1 MNGLVIKNTGS
12 WYSVKTDEG
21 KMVECKI
28 KGKFRLQGI
37 RTTNPIA
44 VGDRVK
50 ITLNQEGQAMIH
62 EIEERQN
69 YIIRRSTNLSKQ
81 AHILAANLDQAFLI
95 ITLKAPATTTVF
107 IDRFLASAEA
117 YRIPVEILINKS
129 DALDQEEME
138 YSEAITNL
146 YSSIGY
152 PCHNISAKSGY
163 NLDMV
168 REKIKGRITL
178 LSGHSGV
185 GKSTLINALIP
196 GLMIKTGEISQ
207 AHHQGM
213 HTTTFSE
220 MFETPEG
227 GYIIDTPGIRG
238 FGTVDFKKEEVSH
251 FFPDIFKHSANC
263 RFNNCRHINEP
274 GCAVLDAVENH
285 YISQSRYSS
294 YISIL
299 NDEEEEKYR

>member
-69 YIIRRSTNLSKQ
+69 YIIRRSSNLSKQ

-196 GLMIKTGEISQ
+196 GLTIKTGEISQ
-207 AHHQGM
+207 AHQQGM

>member
-62 EIEERQN
+62 EIEDRQN
-69 YIIRRSTNLSKQ
+69 YIIRRSSNLSKQ

-196 GLMIKTGEISQ
+196 GLTIKTGEISQ
-207 AHHQGM
+207 AHQQGM

>member
-62 EIEERQN
+62 EIEQRQN
-69 YIIRRSTNLSKQ
+69 YIIRRSSNLSKQ

-196 GLMIKTGEISQ
+196 GLTIKTGEISQ
-207 AHHQGM
+207 AHQQGM

>member
-62 EIEERQN
+62 EIEERRN
-69 YIIRRSTNLSKQ
+69 YIIRRSSNLSKQ

-138 YSEAITNL
+138 YSQAITNL

-168 REKIKGRITL
+168 RDKIKGRITL

-196 GLMIKTGEISQ
+196 GLTIRTGEISQ
-207 AHHQGM
+207 AHQQGM

-220 MFETPEG
+220 MYETPEQ

-274 GCAVLDAVENH
+274 GCAVLEAVENH

>member
-12 WYSVKTDEG
+12 WYSVRTDEG
-21 KMVECKI
+21 ELIECKI

-50 ITLNQEGQAMIH
+50 IIPNQEGQAMIH
-62 EIEERQN
+62 EIEERKN
-69 YIIRRSTNLSKQ
+69 YIIRRASNLSKH
-81 AHILAANLDQAFLI
+81 AHVLAANLDQAFLI

-117 YRIPVEILINKS
+117 YRIPVELLINKS
-129 DALDQEEME
+129 DALDEEEME
-138 YSEAITNL
+138 YAQAIRYL
-146 YSSIGY
+146 YEGIGY
-152 PCHNISAKSGY
+152 PCLNISAKSGL
-163 NLDMV
+163 NLDLV
-168 REKIKGRITL
+168 REKIKGRVTL

-196 GLMIKTGEISQ
+196 GLTIRTGDISQ
-207 AHHQGM
+207 AHQQGV

-251 FFPDIFKHSANC
+251 YFRDIFHHSANC
-263 RFNNCRHINEP
+263 RFNNCLHVNEP
-274 GCAVLDAVENH
+274 GCAVMEAVESH
-285 YISQSRYSS
+285 QISQSRYIS
-294 YISIL
+294 YLSIL